1 MDNCGYEK
9 ADPVE
14 ISFME
19 AALLGDIMDHD
30 AKNLISMYAIEVFAE
45 EGNEPSG
52 KKQTLLNGVIERI
65 QKILS
70 AISRAIQGLFDGI
83 KNAKGGDRLTPE
95 DYMNNPD
102 VQVQLDMDIVAM
114 TQAIDREYLECR
126 KMIKKL
132 SSATGIPIE
141 VIGAA
146 SDRLNET
153 LHDNRYK
160 IKNTAKAMVK
170 GSVVL
175 NVSKGITSKMSSIQK
190 DVKFC
195 EDTIER
201 LKARNTPVDPKDLT
215 AWERLTKH
223 LYDIN
228 NAYIKTYNTCYTGSA
243 LSRFRQGMRDGKTYQ
258 KYQNKYDKQT
268 EKQLKR
274 EAKKNKKG

>member
-1 MDNCGYEK
+1 MDNYGYEK

-19 AALLGDIMDHD
+19 ADLLGDIMDHD
-30 AKNLISMYAIEVFAE
+30 AKKLIDMYAIEVFAE
-45 EGNEPSG
+45 EGNDPSE
-52 KKQTLLNGVIERI
+52 KKQTLLNGVIARI

-83 KNAKGGDRLTPE
+83 REAKGGNRLTPE

-102 VQVQLDMDIVAM
+102 VQLQLETDVVAM
-114 TQAIDREYLECR
+114 TRAIDREYLECR

-132 SSATGIPIE
+132 SSATGVPIE

-146 SDRLNET
+146 SDRLNQT

-160 IKNTAKAMVK
+160 IANTGKAMVK

-175 NVSKGITSKMSSIQK
+175 NVSKAITSKMSGIQK

-228 NAYIKTYNTCYTGSA
+228 NAYIKTYNTCYSGSA
-243 LSRFRQGMRDGKTYQ
+243 ASKFAQGMRDGKTIQ
-258 KYQNKYDKQT
+258 KYQDKYDKQT
-268 EKQLKR
+268 AKR
-274 EAKKNKKG
+274 LAKEAKKNKKG